1 MSTAPNLPAGYGR
14 AAKPFWKRP
23 EGVTGAIF
31 AVGLL
36 VGLGF
41 LLTLIPWGLI
51 LANAVYLAA
60 TIALVGGLLYMAFDP
75 KMRQLLW
82 YGYQGAMR
90 KLTSVFVKVDP
101 IGILKSYVSDLEG
114 NLRKMNTQIN
124 KLRGQMHKLDELIK
138 TNRREIDTNMRIAK
152 QARDRDKAQVF
163 TLKTR
168 KAGRLKE
175 SNVRLEDLYK
185 KMEILYR
192 VLDRMYRNGEVL
204 IEDVRDQV
212 QVKEA
217 ERKAIRASHSAMQ
230 SAATVM
236 GEDKDARFMYDQAL
250 EAIADD
256 VSAKVGEMERFME
269 MSATFMDSV
278 DLQNGLFEE
287 RGLEL
292 LERWEREGDSILLG
306 DDAKQGLIAEANDD
320 GNILNLDA
328 PRAQPVP
335 RGEGERASGN
345 QYDAFFK

>member
-1 MSTAPNLPAGYGR
+1 MSTTPQLPAGYGR
-14 AAKPFWKRP
+14 QKSFWKRP

-31 AVGLL
+31 GVGLL

-41 LLTLIPWGLI
+41 LLTMLPWGLI
-51 LANAVYLAA
+51 LANTVYLAA
-60 TIALVGGLLYMAFDP
+60 TVALVFGLLYMVLDP
-75 KMRQLLW
+75 KMRQLVW
-82 YGYQGAMR
+82 YAYQGAMR
-90 KLTSVFVKVDP
+90 KVTGAFVKIDP
-101 IGILKSYVSDLEG
+101 IGVLKSYVGDLED
-114 NLRKMNTQIN
+114 NLKKMNAQIN

-138 TNRREIDTNMRIAK
+138 ANRREIDTNMRIAQ
-152 QARDRDKAQVF
+152 QARDRDKPEVF

-168 KAGRLKE
+168 RAGRLKD
-175 SNVRLEDLYK
+175 SNVRLTDLYK

-204 IEDVRDQV
+204 VEDVRDQV
-212 QVKEA
+212 QIKEQ

-236 GEDKDARFMYDQAL
+236 GEDKDARRMYDQAL

-256 VSAKVGEMERFME
+256 VSVKVGEMERFME

-287 RGLEL
+287 KGLEM

-306 DDAKQGLIAEANDD
+306 AGEKRHLIEEANDD

-328 PRAQPVP
+328 PRAEPLKREDP
-335 RGEGERASGN
+335 RRGGN
-345 QYDAFFK
+345 QYDAYFD

>member
-1 MSTAPNLPAGYGR
+1 MSTAPNLPTGYGR
-14 AAKPFWKRP
+14 ASKPFWKRP
-23 EGVTGAIF
+23 EGVTGAIV

-41 LLTLIPWGLI
+41 LLTMIPWGLI

-60 TIALVGGLLYMAFDP
+60 TVALVGGLLYMAFDP
-75 KMRQLLW
+75 KMRQMLW
-82 YGYQGAMR
+82 YGYQSAIR
-90 KLTSVFVKVDP
+90 KVTSAFVKVDP
-101 IGILKSYVSDLEG
+101 IGILKSYVSDLES
-114 NLRKMNTQIN
+114 NLGKMNTQIN

-152 QARDRDKAQVF
+152 QAREREKAEVF

-175 SNVRLEDLYK
+175 SNLRLEDLYK

-287 RGLEL
+287 RGLEM

-306 DDAKQGLIAEANDD
+306 DQAKRGLIAEANDD
-320 GNILNLDA
+320 ANILNIDA
-328 PRAQPVP
+328 PRAEPVR
-335 RGEGERASGN
+335 RGEGDRASGN